1 MADGRDRRLELAIAA
16 GLVAAVLLAF
26 SPVLKNGFVHL
37 DDPVY
42 ISSNPVTQKGLTP
55 STVAWAFTTGTDA
68 NWFPLTWLSVMLDV
82 DLFGLEPSGHHAM
95 SLGLHAL
102 STALVFALM
111 RRLGI
116 ARGPSAF
123 AAALFGV
130 HPLRVESVAWT
141 AERKDVLSMALGLL
155 TLLAYIR
162 YAEAPSARR
171 MASVT
176 GLLLLGL
183 MAKPMLVTLPFVLL
197 LLDWWPLRRV
207 ASPAWI
213 ASPQVAPGGAH
224 GGRGASLPGSGTP
237 QGREN
242 ALRPRGRRTA
252 EAGGR
257 EERRLPRA
265 DPGFARIPGLRLLLE
280 KAPLFAVI
288 FASCVVT
295 YVAQHGAIATYRP
308 FSARLENGLHSYL
321 AYLAKFALPTQL
333 ACYYPITPLGVDRV
347 ALPIAALAGLTL
359 VAWRLRATRPYLLVG
374 WLWFLGT
381 LVPMIGVVQV
391 GGQAYADRYTYLPS
405 IGLGFAVSLG
415 LAELAR
421 GARLPRPA
429 AALGAVAV
437 VAALGIATWRQT
449 QVWRD
454 SVTLFEH
461 TVEATA
467 NNHFIRLLLAGEYVE
482 RNDFQRAEAMLK
494 EALAEGASPV
504 RVRVAMSALY
514 DREHREE
521 DALRE
526 IDAALALDPDNAHSL
541 MNRGIYLTK
550 LGRNAEAVAALQRAI
565 ALDTSNNTQ
574 QNDLER
580 RVLAT
585 AQRRLAVTGED
596 PETAHTSPR

>member
-1 MADGRDRRLELAIAA
+1 MAGGRDRKLDLVIAA
-16 GLVAAVLLAF
+16 GLVVAVLLAF
-26 SPVLKNGFVHL
+26 SPVFKNGFVHL

-42 ISSNPVTQKGLTP
+42 ISSNPVTQKGLSP
-55 STVAWAFTTGTDA
+55 SNVAWAFTTGTDA

-102 STALVFALM
+102 STVLVFVLM

-130 HPLRVESVAWT
+130 HPLRVESVAWA

-155 TLLAYIR
+155 TLLAYVR

-171 MASVT
+171 MVSVT

-197 LLDWWPLRRV
+197 LLDWWPLRRI

-213 ASPQVAPGGAH
+213 VSPQVAPGGRDAFP
-224 GGRGASLPGSGTP
+224 PGTGMP
-237 QGREN
+237 DGRERTW
-242 ALRPRGRRTA
+242 RPRGRRKNP
-252 EAGGR
+252 EPGGR
-257 EERRLPRA
+257 AEHRLARA
-265 DPGFARIPGLRLLLE
+265 TSGQRLLLE
-280 KAPLFAVI
+280 KTPLFAVM

-295 YVAQHGAIATYRP
+295 YVAQHGAIAEHIP
-308 FSARLENGLHSYL
+308 LSARLENALHSYV
-321 AYLAKFALPTQL
+321 AYLWKFALPKQL
-333 ACYYPITPLGVDRV
+333 SCYYPITPLGTDRV
-347 ALPIAALAGLTL
+347 VVSAVTLAVLTL
-359 VAWRLRATRPYLLVG
+359 LAWRWRATRPYLLVG

-421 GARLPRPA
+421 TARLPRPA
-429 AALGAVAV
+429 PALGAVGLI
-437 VAALGIATWRQT
+437 AALGIATWRQT

-461 TVEATA
+461 TVEATGH
-467 NNHFIRLLLAGEYVE
+467 NHFIRLLLAGEYVE
-482 RNDFQRAEAMLK
+482 RNELQRAEVTLQ
-494 EALAEGASPV
+494 EALAEGAVPV

-526 IDAALALDPDNAHSL
+526 IDAALALEPNDAHSL

-574 QNDLER
+574 QHELER
-580 RVLAT
+580 RVLSA
-585 AQRRLAVTGED
+585 AQRRMAATGED
-596 PETAHTSPR
+596 PETAPTSPR

>member
-1 MADGRDRRLELAIAA
+1 MAGGRDRKHDLAIAA
-16 GLVAAVLLAF
+16 GLVAAVLLVF

-42 ISSNPVTQKGLTP
+42 ISSNPVTQKGLSP
-55 STVAWAFTTGTDA
+55 SNVAWAFTTGTDA

-111 RRLGI
+111 RRFGI

-130 HPLRVESVAWT
+130 HPLRVESVAWA

-155 TLLAYIR
+155 TLLAYVR

-213 ASPQVAPGGAH
+213 ASPEVAPGGPDASPP
-224 GGRGASLPGSGTP
+224 GTGAQ

-242 ALRPRGRRTA
+242 ASRPRGRRKA
-252 EAGGR
+252 EARGGR
-257 EERRLPRA
+257 AERRLPRA
-265 DPGFARIPGLRLLLE
+265 DAGFARIPGQRLLLE

-288 FASCVVT
+288 VASCVVT
-295 YVAQHGAIATYRP
+295 YVAQHGAIALGLP
-308 FSARLENGLHSYL
+308 FSARLKNGLHSYL
-321 AYLAKFALPTQL
+321 AYLAKFALPKQL
-333 ACYYPITPLGVDRV
+333 ACYYPIVPLGADRV
-347 ALPIAALAGLTL
+347 AASIAALAVLTL

-421 GARLPRPA
+421 GARLPRA
-429 AALGAVAV
+429 ATALGAVAV
-437 VAALGIATWRQT
+437 ITVLGIATWRQT
-449 QVWRD
+449 QAWRD

-461 TVEATA
+461 TVEATG

-482 RNDFQRAEAMLK
+482 RNELQRAEATLQ
-494 EALAEGASPV
+494 EALAEGAEPV
-504 RVRVAMSALY
+504 RVHVAMSALY
-514 DREHREE
+514 DRERREE

-526 IDAALALDPDNAHSL
+526 IDAALALDPNDAHSL

-565 ALDTSNNTQ
+565 ALDQSNNTQ
-574 QNDLER
+574 QHELEL

-585 AQRRLAVTGED
+585 AQRRMAATGED
-596 PETAHTSPR
+596 PESVHTSPR